1 MRPNDLTRTG
11 GSGIVRAMEPTSGSP
26 DGDWNR
32 SSGEVSGVK
41 RYYRTLRQHI
51 GVIAACTAVTLIAAI
66 AYVEVAPHSY
76 TAESELLINP
86 ASQQNTLFFSLPV
99 LHASGDPTTDV
110 LTAASLVTTPEV
122 ANAVSRD
129 LHLSSSRTALLGK
142 VQATP
147 LAQSNIVAIQAE
159 ASSGV
164 EAQRIANAFATQVIV
179 VRTASL
185 HQALALLIP
194 GLRAQVAALPP
205 AQRGGVGTLGDEL
218 SQLEQLQRSNDP
230 TISVV
235 APAVLP
241 TGPTSPRKSL
251 ALAAGLFAGLL
262 IGIGAAFGFDALDP
276 RVQREEQVRELARRV
291 PIVARIPRMGKHPKR
306 RPLMPTE
313 LSPAAMEQY
322 RMLRATL
329 SMRSLS
335 DSQAY
340 LVAGSS
346 PSEGKTT
353 SALSLAT
360 ALARGGDGVILI
372 EADLRRPTIATTLGI
387 ESFAGTEQVL
397 RGEIE
402 MGDALENVRFGGTEL
417 QVLAAHPSGSS
428 AELLSYDSAQRLMN
442 AAKQLAEFVVIDS
455 PPLTAVID
463 ALPFA
468 LIADHL
474 VVVVRVGHTRVNK
487 LSDLFEL
494 LARHDRPPSGVVL
507 VGSDQNEAANYSYHI
522 NEQQE
527 SAPAAELPAPVLSP
541 PARGRSRRT

>member
-1 MRPNDLTRTG
+1 
-11 GSGIVRAMEPTSGSP
+11 MESTSGSP
-26 DGDWNR
+26 GGDWSR

-51 GVIAACTAVTLIAAI
+51 GVIVACTAVTLAAAI
-66 AYVEVAPHSY
+66 VYVEVAPRSY
-76 TAESELLINP
+76 TATSELLINP
-86 ASQQNTLFFSLPV
+86 ANQQNTVLFSLPV
-99 LHASGDPTTDV
+99 LHMSGDPTSDI
-110 LTAASLVTTPEV
+110 LTAASLVTTPQV
-122 ANAVSRD
+122 ANAVVRD
-129 LHLSSSRTALLGK
+129 LHLNTSPTALLGK

-147 LAQSNIVAIQAE
+147 LAQSNILAVQAQ
-159 ASSGV
+159 ASSAV
-164 EAQRIANAFATQVIV
+164 EAQRIANAFANQVIA
-179 VRTASL
+179 VRTAGL
-185 HQALALLIP
+185 RQALALLVP
-194 GLRAQVAALPP
+194 GLRDQVAALPP

-218 SQLEQLQRSNDP
+218 AQLEQLQRTNDP
-230 TISVV
+230 TISVA

-241 TGPTSPRKSL
+241 AGPTSPRKSL

-276 RVQREEQVRELARRV
+276 RVQREEQVRELARGV
-291 PIVARIPRMGKHPKR
+291 PIVARIPRMGKRPKR

-360 ALARGGDGVILI
+360 AIARGGNGVILI

-387 ESFAGTEQVL
+387 EGFAGTEQVL
-397 RGEIE
+397 RGDVEL
-402 MGDALENVRFGGTEL
+402 GDALEDVRFGGTDL

-428 AELLSYDSAQRLMN
+428 AELLSYASAQRLTDD
-442 AAKQLAEFVVIDS
+442 AKQLAEFVVIDS

-474 VVVVRVGHTRVNK
+474 VVVVRIGHSRVNK

-494 LARHDRPPSGVVL
+494 LARHDRPASGVVL
-507 VGSDQNEAANYSYHI
+507 VGSNENAADNYSYYI
-522 NEQQE
+522 DEQQE
-527 SAPAAELPAPVLSP
+527 SKPAAELPASVLTP
-541 PARGRSRRT
+541 PARGRSRRA